1 MSDAASPA
9 VQRPSLAELFIQ
21 FLIIGAVSFGG
32 GIVAYERTLLV
43 ERKRWVDADSFM
55 AALALSQTLPGLNS
69 VNLAAIVGQRMA
81 GLAGAIAC
89 SVGLILPGAAVV
101 LALGILYENG
111 RDDPLANLALAAVAA
126 AATGLIANTVRQLGR
141 DHFRK
146 PLSLA
151 LMAVTF
157 TLMSILKLPL
167 LAVLGLVLP
176 VALWINRPKSMPPA
190 PERAP

>member
-1 MSDAASPA
+1 MSDTAAPQA
-9 VQRPSLAELFIQ
+9 ATPSLADLFVQ

-32 GIVAYERTLLV
+32 GIVAYERALLV
-43 ERKRWVDADSFM
+43 EQKKWVDADSFM

-89 SVGLILPGAAVV
+89 VVGLTLPGAIIV

-111 RDDPLANLALAAVAA
+111 RDDPLANLALSAVAA

-141 DHFRK
+141 THFRK

-151 LMAVTF
+151 IMAVTF
-157 TLMSILKLPL
+157 TLMSIVRLPL
-167 LAVLGLVLP
+167 LEVLAIVFP
-176 VALWINRPKSMPPA
+176 IALWLNRPQASQ
-190 PERAP
+190 